1 MPDVV
6 ERICTIT
13 GKGQTTVPKV
23 VREALGVD
31 YGGRIAFRV
40 DGSNVT
46 VRRVE
51 SDDDDPV
58 LAGFLDLLARE
69 MRRRPERIEPISPA
83 LAERISGLIEGLY
96 VDPEE
101 EIEGRVSL

>member
-13 GKGQTTVPKV
+13 GKGQTTVPKA

-40 DGSNVT
+40 DGSNVS

-51 SDDDDPV
+51 SDDDPV

-69 MRRRPERIEPISPA
+69 MQRRPERIEPISPA
-83 LAERISGLIEGLY
+83 LAERISGLIEGLD

-101 EIEGRVSL
+101 EIEGKVSL